1 MVEAEQPHVCPH
13 PNVACRVLVDA
24 KYVVGG
30 GQSNPIGRLESVYL
44 VAVVAAQ
51 AATYRAVPKETVAAL
66 EYGMYVCHGKLRLCG
81 QHLDRECL
89 IVGRRLLREEIHTL
103 AQNEQ

>member
-1 MVEAEQPHVCPH
+1 MLPAVSS
-13 PNVACRVLVDA
+13 LM
-24 KYVVGG
+24 
-30 GQSNPIGRLESVYL
+30 QSMLLAAGSPTQLA
-44 VAVVAAQ
+44 AVVAAQ

-89 IVGRRLLREEIHTL
+89 IVGRRLLREEIHTF